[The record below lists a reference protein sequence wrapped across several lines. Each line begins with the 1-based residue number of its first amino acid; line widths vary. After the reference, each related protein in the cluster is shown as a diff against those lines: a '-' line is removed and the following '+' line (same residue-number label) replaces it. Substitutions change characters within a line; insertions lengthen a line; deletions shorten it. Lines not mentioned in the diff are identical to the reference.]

1 MNDCFLRSLAHL
13 PPDAKL
19 TRIELGHNQLKGEDL
34 KNLVKYS
41 DTLRTLKLA
50 KNELKTKEDLAALAD
65 LKFLRNLDLEKNEVC
80 KLSDYKQHMFQLCPT
95 LQVLDNQNR
104 AGELVLSEDEDDF
117 DGAEGGEDEFEEMQL
132 MNPLN
137 EDQMEEL
144 RMRGISVKDYMAAM
158 QGDFEGGEDDLD
170 DEFNGDEKNAEGKD
184 KVEGEDAGKRQR
196 TEWCWLIKARSLFH
210 TSTNN

>member
-1 MNDCFLRSLAHL
+1 MNDCFLHSLAHL

-80 KLSDYKQHMFQLCPT
+80 
-95 LQVLDNQNR
+95 
-104 AGELVLSEDEDDF
+104 
-117 DGAEGGEDEFEEMQL
+117 
-132 MNPLN
+132 
-137 EDQMEEL
+137 
-144 RMRGISVKDYMAAM
+144 
-158 QGDFEGGEDDLD
+158 
-170 DEFNGDEKNAEGKD
+170 
-184 KVEGEDAGKRQR
+184 
-196 TEWCWLIKARSLFH
+196 
-210 TSTNN
+210 